1 MCRRQMPIKI
11 KNTKTFVTVEGHE
24 TKLNVK
30 KPWTGTISVINPK
43 KLDTVVMVTPTGA
56 KTVTNQPKLSNVTV
70 VERGLQGIPGISAY
84 ELALAEG
91 FQGSLSEWLETL
103 RGRDGADGK
112 DGLDGKDGTDG
123 EDGKSAY
130 DLAVDGGFEG
140 TEAEWLESLK
150 GEPGPEGPQGEK
162 GGQGPQGE
170 KGDEGPQGPQGE
182 QGAEGPQGPQGEK
195 GDTGPEGPQGP
206 PGEDG
211 ADGVDGLDGKSA
223 YDLAVDNGFEGDES
237 EWLASLKG
245 EQGPKGEQGDIGP
258 KGPQGPQGEIGP
270 EGPQGPQGEKGD
282 PGPRGEK
289 GDIGPEGP
297 QGPRGER
304 GPKGDT
310 GDPGKSAYQIAVDHG
325 YQGTEED
332 WLTLHQIEM
341 WNATGLKGTGGK
353 VFHYLA
359 EVQDGKW
366 EVDYTHVG
374 FTTVMS
380 IQATAHTDG
389 YNNNAGSGNYAAIS
403 IYDNQS
409 ARGIANSA
417 TSAGLLA
424 AMVSTKS
431 SDGVKVSVTVMG
443 V

>member
-1 MCRRQMPIKI
+1 MCRRQMLIKI

-43 KLDTVVMVTPTGA
+43 KLDTVVIVTPTGS
-56 KTVTNQPKLSNVTV
+56 KTVTNQPRLSSVTV

-162 GGQGPQGE
+162 GE
-170 KGDEGPQGPQGE
+170 
-182 QGAEGPQGPQGEK
+182 
-195 GDTGPEGPQGP
+195 
-206 PGEDG
+206 
-211 ADGVDGLDGKSA
+211 DGLDGKSA

-245 EQGPKGEQGDIGP
+245 EQGAKGEQGDIGP
-258 KGPQGPQGEIGP
+258 EGPQGPQGEIGP
-270 EGPQGPQGEKGD
+270 EGPQGPKGDKGDPGEPGEKGD
-282 PGPRGEK
+282 MGPEGPQGERGPE
-289 GDIGPEGP
+289 GPEGP
-297 QGPRGER
+297 QGPPGEKGDQGPEGPQGER

-431 SDGVKVSVTVMG
+431 SDGVKVSITVMG